1 MHTDIEGVGEEKDS
15 TKSTEKQWSE
25 NLEKNQEKM

>member
-15 TKSTEKQWSE
+15 IRSTEKQSSE
-25 NLEKNQEKM
+25 SLEKNQGKA